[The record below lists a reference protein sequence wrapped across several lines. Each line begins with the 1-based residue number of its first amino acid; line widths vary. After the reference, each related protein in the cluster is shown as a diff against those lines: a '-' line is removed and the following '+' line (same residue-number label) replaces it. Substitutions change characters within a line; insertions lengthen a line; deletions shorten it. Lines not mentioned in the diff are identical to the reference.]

1 MDGCMDGCMDR
12 WMDGASKS
20 SVPLYMLDIVRCGLR
35 GEQNRS
41 VLLELPGH
49 VDAIDSP
56 EH

>member
-1 MDGCMDGCMDR
+1 MDGCMDR
-12 WMDGASKS
+12 SMDGANES
-20 SVPLYMLDIVRCGLR
+20 SVPLYMLDIVCCGLR